1 MAATTTALKCNLKS
15 ADSVTRSIA
24 FTSTTATVEVDVG
37 GLSEIYH
44 YTVARHG
51 AVDASDAGYLSMDE
65 THTAGVT
72 TVDADGEVTI
82 VRQPLLAAGTLTTE
96 SFTLTFYGKS

>member
-1 MAATTTALKCNLKS
+1 MAATVTTLNSSIKTL
-15 ADSVTRSIA
+15 DTVTVSIA
-24 FTSTTATVEVDVG
+24 FTSTTATVEVPV
-37 GLSEIYH
+37 GLSEIYDF
-44 YTVARHG
+44 TVARHG